1 MFHWE
6 KLGKIFTPQEIT
18 GRPWLKEYAQAPST
32 LIFDDIVR
40 VYFSCRPPPDK
51 NGQYTSYS
59 AFVEADGTTTTG
71 LAAYLQARGI
81 RHVYLCGL
89 ATDYCVAWSALDA
102 RKAGFAATVIE
113 DACRAIDLDGSLARA
128 RADMEAA
135 GVQRILSADL
145 TG

>member
-51 NGQYTSYS
+51 NGQYISYS
-59 AFVEADGTTTTG
+59 AFV
-71 LAAYLQARGI
+71 
-81 RHVYLCGL
+81 
-89 ATDYCVAWSALDA
+89 
-102 RKAGFAATVIE
+102 
-113 DACRAIDLDGSLARA
+113 DLDRF
-128 RADMEAA
+128 
-135 GVQRILSADL
+135 DL
-145 TG
+145 KK